1 MKLKQKLA
9 AITLAAGIGVG
20 GGAIASW
27 STVAAAQTDAAPA
40 VAPVPMHGDA
50 CTNAPDSGPT
60 WNFHEACHWHDWCYG
75 AKPYGNSQWG
85 RLQCDARFWDKMIQS
100 CNNRYAWY
108 DPRRYTCREVAG
120 IYFRVVVAAGW
131 WYWD

>member
-9 AITLAAGIGVG
+9 AVTLAAGIGVG

-27 STVAAAQTDAAPA
+27 TPAMAAEATPA
-40 VAPVPMHGDA
+40 VAAVTAARHGDA

-60 WNFHEACHWHDWCYG
+60 WNFHEACHWHDSCY
-75 AKPYGNSQWG
+75 ANKPYGNSQWG
-85 RLQCDARFWDKMIQS
+85 RLQCDARFWDRMIGS
-100 CNNRYAWY
+100 CNSRYAWY
-108 DPRRYTCREVAG
+108 NPLRYTCHEVAG

-131 WYWD
+131 WYW